1 MKLRIK
7 ESNYGGSFDIDPE
20 QYFTRD
26 EINEYAEAIAE
37 QLSLD
42 TGETIVLES
51 CYIEDNKYEVCVELV
66 DDGSTFETSTVI
78 DMRKIRKPSD
88 LMLKY
93 NPIIFSNLKRHILN
107 YISYWYVLRTFDNIS
122 GEIFMKLTIKET
134 NNDSNYKEQS
144 IELLKQVEWIDV
156 DMNLKDSEP
165 DIRSF
170 CMNLYNTLVENLTI
184 VYYNKWYAL
193 KLQENVRLF
202 FSFNKSSTYTI
213 QFLNGKQVSV
223 TKTRSNVNKV
233 WYTEFDKYKFINLYL
248 EDDN

>member
-1 MKLRIK
+1 MKLTIK
-7 ESNYGGSFDIDPE
+7 ENNQDGYLYITKHGLGPGTLPKGITVLREEELDNYLTVFWTDRFLTTKE
-20 QYFTRD
+20 L
-26 EINEYAEAIAE
+26 NEYDIYP
-37 QLSLD
+37 
-42 TGETIVLES
+42 ETM
-51 CYIEDNKYEVCVELV
+51 NN
-66 DDGSTFETSTVI
+66 T
-78 DMRKIRKPSD
+78 
-88 LMLKY
+88 
-93 NPIIFSNLKRHILN
+93 ILN
-107 YISYWYVLRTFDNIS
+107 RYGMTYNSF
-122 GEIFMKLTIKET
+122 GENKERCNNKLTIKET

-165 DIRSF
+165 NIRSF
-170 CMNLYNTLVENLTI
+170 CMNLYNTLFENLTI

>member
-1 MKLRIK
+1 M
-7 ESNYGGSFDIDPE
+7 
-20 QYFTRD
+20 
-26 EINEYAEAIAE
+26 
-37 QLSLD
+37 
-42 TGETIVLES
+42 
-51 CYIEDNKYEVCVELV
+51 
-66 DDGSTFETSTVI
+66 
-78 DMRKIRKPSD
+78 
-88 LMLKY
+88 
-93 NPIIFSNLKRHILN
+93 
-107 YISYWYVLRTFDNIS
+107 LRTFDNIS